1 MAVTLNGTL
10 FTNRTL
16 YHQTFTSPL
25 VSLVDGTTY
34 YAIVKAANK
43 ASPQQF
49 ATTSSQ
55 PVLVLLS
62 PRTSSLTM
70 LAHCTWPC
78 NILRQHK

>member
-1 MAVTLNGTL
+1 MAVTLNGIL
-10 FTNRTL
+10 YTNRTL

-55 PVLVLLS
+55 PVLVLLLPAHQLS
-62 PRTSSLTM
+62 DRVGTLY
-70 LAHCTWPC
+70 LALQYT
-78 NILRQHK
+78 QTA